1 MEIDELIREARA
13 GRFRPVHVI
22 TGTERFLV
30 ERAVRLLKA
39 ASVGDGPR
47 GFNDDIFHGKGVL
60 AQSVVRAAKTMPMM
74 APARFVLVRD
84 AEDIAPA
91 ELDQLATYL
100 GEPSPSTC
108 LVVTAE
114 KLDGRTRFAK
124 VAQKCGGLTEVRE
137 LKGGALRDFALRET
151 KERGHALAHDAAD
164 TLVDSIG
171 TDLSAL
177 DDAIER
183 LSLYV
188 GAGQPIPVEAVE
200 ACITRVR
207 VDTVWSLVDAV
218 GARDGRTAIRATRS
232 LLADRE
238 PPLKI
243 LALLVRQLRMIGK
256 MRDALA
262 QGLRGPDATKAA
274 GAPPFKARELE
285 ASAKRFNG
293 AELAAA
299 FRVLAETDLA
309 LKGSRVPP
317 EITLEAAVLALC
329 GVARLRHVATVAA
342 AARNRL

>member
-1 MEIDELIREARA
+1 MEIEELIREARA
-13 GRFRPVHVI
+13 GRFRPVHVL
-22 TGTERFLV
+22 TGTEHFLV
-30 ERAVRLLKA
+30 ERAVRLLKVA
-39 ASVGDGPR
+39 TVGEGPR
-47 GFNDDIFHGKGVL
+47 GFNDDVFHGKGVA
-60 AQSVVRAAKTMPMM
+60 AQVIVRAAKTMPMM
-74 APARFVLVRD
+74 AAARFVLVRD
-84 AEDIAPA
+84 ADELAAA

-108 LVVTAE
+108 LVLTAE

-124 VAQKCGGLTEVRE
+124 AAQKSGALTEARE
-137 LKGGALRDFALRET
+137 LKGDALRGFALRET

-164 TLVDSIG
+164 ALVDSIG

-188 GAGQPIPVEAVE
+188 GAGKPITLETVE

-207 VDTVWSLVDAV
+207 VDTIWALVDSV
-218 GARDGRTAIRATRS
+218 GLRDGRRAIRATRS

-243 LALLVRQLRMIGK
+243 LAMLSRQLRMVGK

-262 QGLRGPDATKAA
+262 DGLRGPDAAKAA
-274 GAPPFKARELE
+274 GALPFKARELE
-285 ASAKRFNG
+285 TSAKRFSG
-293 AELAAA
+293 PDLEAA
-299 FRVLAETDLA
+299 FRVLADTDLA

-317 EITLEAAVLALC
+317 EIALESAVLALC
-329 GVARLRHVATVAA
+329 GVGRLRHIATVAA
-342 AARNRL
+342 GARRR